1 MIASELGDFQDR
13 TISGEVAIQGQSL
26 SMCTEP
32 LGTYFSMA
40 AKRPIFADTCTALWL
55 GYVGR

>member
-13 TISGEVAIQGQSL
+13 TISGEVSVQGQSL

-40 AKRPIFADTCTALWL
+40 AKRPNFEDTCTAP
-55 GYVGR
+55 